1 MNNMNTDNLPLVKDS
16 YITVVGEWSEV
27 MRFVD
32 DATPKKWLIM
42 ENKHKF
48 TRDELIEEVK
58 DDTDIGRT
66 MIEMEMYYLRKLKEM

>member
-1 MNNMNTDNLPLVKDS
+1 
-16 YITVVGEWSEV
+16 
-27 MRFVD
+27 
-32 DATPKKWLIM
+32 M

-66 MIEMEMYYLRKLKEM
+66 MIEMEMYYLRKLKEL